1 MTKAI
6 LAKKAHQSQE
16 VEIELNKYATL
27 VRVET
32 NFEKLPIWSTKPKR
46 GTTFVSSKLIE
57 LQSETLPNGQ
67 VVERSI
73 KIVPSAEYGYPTV
86 QTQEYWYALQL
97 LWHDSPTKETGRVEF
112 SRREL
117 IEDILGKTYGRQ
129 TRRALDLSINQL
141 ATTSFEFRYVFKEQ
155 ETGITHSELRQ
166 FHIISDLRLTERKKT
181 EDVIHDKCSVTLHP
195 LIVSNLRSGYF
206 KPVILSVVSELKSD
220 IARLLYRKI
229 DSQFSHLDR
238 YEISTAKFFKEHG
251 IKGNEYQYPSAR
263 KRLLE
268 RGIKELIGKPT
279 SKEVSDKS
287 GKTSATIASYQIVKT
302 KDKKDYKLI
311 VRRSS
316 RNASSSKQPRKPQ
329 QATNTNLPPKSITPT
344 IFPTQKPR
352 EEKQEPSTNNSSLQ
366 QLSAETILN
375 SVKGISSSDTSS
387 PSALSSTQ
395 NKEQVVE
402 ESLSPKVTEKTKEN
416 NPQNVSEAAELFTY
430 FDQVFFNSSGVK
442 PSKKEMVEVEK
453 VVTKHG
459 LEKSKFFVDHAYEQS
474 KNALEK
480 PKTFMGI
487 LRTIGSADKERL
499 FEKYKS
505 QQATL
510 SSYRV
515 KGEEQREKNAREDYQ
530 RKHEPE
536 YHQYILS
543 LKEAL
548 MYQYPQE
555 LAEFGK
561 WEVDKRQELVE
572 AVENASSQKLWFCK
586 KQLEIF
592 ERESLKAIRFV
603 EYFAGHEKIK
613 MPSFW
618 EWDKQRSS

>member
-1 MTKAI
+1 MTSTI
-6 LAKKAHQSQE
+6 LARKALRSQE
-16 VEIELNKYATL
+16 VETELNKYATL

-46 GTTFVSSKLIE
+46 GTTFVPSKLIE
-57 LQSETLPNGQ
+57 LEPEKLPNGQ

-97 LWHDSPTKETGRVEF
+97 LWHDSPTKETGRIEF
-112 SRREL
+112 SRREV
-117 IEDILGKTYGRQ
+117 IENILGKKYGSDQRK
-129 TRRALDLSINQL
+129 ALDLSLLQL
-141 ATTSFEFRYVFKEQ
+141 GHTGFEFRYVFKEQ

-229 DSQFSHLDR
+229 DTQFSHLDK
-238 YEISTAKFFKEHG
+238 YEISTERFFTEHG
-251 IKGNEYQYPSAR
+251 IVGKKYTSPSGR
-263 KRLLE
+263 KQLIE
-268 RGIKELIGKPT
+268 RGIQELIGKPT

-287 GKTSATIASYQIVKT
+287 GKTSATIASYEIVKT

-316 RNASSSKQPRKPQ
+316 KNSSDKQPRKHHQ
-329 QATNTNLPPKSITPT
+329 QSSADTNSDKSAITPS
-344 IFPTQKPR
+344 IFQSQNPQ
-352 EEKQEPSTNNSSLQ
+352 EKTKEPNRNNSLLQ

-375 SVKGISSSDTSS
+375 SVTVIPSPDTTTSS
-387 PSALSSTQ
+387 PSAPSSNTQ
-395 NKEQVVE
+395 DKAPEKIKED
-402 ESLSPKVTEKTKEN
+402 SSK
-416 NPQNVSEAAELFTY
+416 NVSEAAELFTY
-430 FDQVFFNSSGVK
+430 FDQVFFNSSGVR
-442 PSKKEMVEVEK
+442 PSKKEVIAVEE

-474 KNALEK
+474 KNAIEK

-487 LRTIGSADKERL
+487 LRTIGSADKNNLYE
-499 FEKYKS
+499 EYK
-505 QQATL
+505 QHKATH

-515 KGEEQREKNAREDYQ
+515 SGEEQRRKFAQEEYQ
-530 RKHEPE
+530 REHEPK
-536 YHQYILS
+536 YYQYILS

-548 MYQYPQE
+548 TYQYPQE
-555 LAEFGK
+555 LTEFGK
-561 WEVDKRQELVE
+561 WEQTKRQELVE
-572 AVENASSQKLWFCK
+572 AVDNASSKKLWFCQ
-586 KQLEIF
+586 KQLEMF
-592 ERESLKAIRFV
+592 DGRDGLRAIRFV
-603 EYFAGHEKIK
+603 EYFADHEKIK
-613 MPSFW
+613 LPDFW
-618 EWDKQRSS
+618 QWDKQNNLR

>member
-6 LAKKAHQSQE
+6 IAKEACQSE
-16 VEIELNKYATL
+16 ELVIDLNRYGTL
-27 VRVET
+27 VRVEN
-32 NFEKLPIWSTKPKR
+32 NFEKLPGIWSPKPKR
-46 GTTFVSSKLIE
+46 STKFVSSKTIE
-57 LQSETLPNGQ
+57 LEPEPLANGQ
-67 VVERSI
+67 IVERKI

-86 QTQEYWYALQL
+86 QAQQYWYALQL
-97 LWHDSPTKETGRVEF
+97 LWHDSPTKETGRIEF
-112 SRREL
+112 SRRQIIVE
-117 IEDILGKTYGRQ
+117 ILGKRYGKDQ
-129 TRRALDLSINQL
+129 VRALEIAVEQL
-141 ATTSFEFRYVFKEQ
+141 AGTLFKFNYLFYDKEKDEVTKEVRGFSLITDYHFTSRENKHEIVHE
-155 ETGITHSELRQ
+155 
-166 FHIISDLRLTERKKT
+166 
-181 EDVIHDKCSVTLHP
+181 KCSVTLHP

-206 KPVILSVVSELKSD
+206 KPVILSVVAELKSD

-229 DSQFSHLDR
+229 DSQFSYYSK
-238 YEISTAKFFKEHG
+238 YEISTERFFREHG
-251 IKGNEYQYPSAR
+251 LEGREYHQPGRR

-268 RGIKELIGKPT
+268 KAALELIEKPT
-279 SKEVSDKS
+279 SSGAVIKS
-287 GKTSATIASYQIVKT
+287 YKIVKT

-311 VRRSS
+311 IYSS
-316 RNASSSKQPRKPQ
+316 GNNTAKTIPIKKRKQQQKTNHSSSEPFRANQPQ
-329 QATNTNLPPKSITPT
+329 QKVHKH
-344 IFPTQKPR
+344 Q
-352 EEKQEPSTNNSSLQ
+352 EKLALQ
-366 QLSAETILN
+366 QVSAEKILN
-375 SVKGISSSDTSS
+375 SVRGIPSPDTSS

-402 ESLSPKVTEKTKEN
+402 ESLSPKVTEKTKET
-416 NPQNVSEAAELFTY
+416 NPQKISEAAELFTY
-430 FDQVFFNSSGVK
+430 FDQIFFNNSGVK
-442 PSKKEMVEVEK
+442 PSKKEMVAVEE

-459 LEKSKFFVDHAYEQS
+459 LEKSKFFVDHAYERS

-487 LRTIGSADKERL
+487 LRTIGSADKEKL
-499 FEKYKS
+499 FEAHKS

-515 KGEEQREKNAREDYQ
+515 SGEEQRAKTAREDYQ

-561 WEVDKRQELVE
+561 WEVAKRQELVE
-572 AVENASSQKLWFCK
+572 AVDNASSQKLWYCK

-592 ERESLKAIRFV
+592 GREGLKAIRFV

-613 MPSFW
+613 LPDFW
-618 EWDKQRSS
+618 QWDRQFNPGCRVDFAPDL